1 MYVIHVH
8 TFVGRALV
16 PFKYK
21 SNFTLYMFG
30 RAGRGGLTWMPLV
43 RERLSID
50 KIKEIR
56 YEKQQMLLAKRHAPK
71 KCIHG

>member
-1 MYVIHVH
+1 MHVIHVH
-8 TFVGRALV
+8 TFVGRALFH
-16 PFKYK
+16 FKYK
-21 SNFTLYMFG
+21 SNCTMYMFG
-30 RAGRGGLTWMPLV
+30 RAGGRGLTWMPLV

-56 YEKQQMLLAKRHAPK
+56 NEKQQMLLAKRHAPK